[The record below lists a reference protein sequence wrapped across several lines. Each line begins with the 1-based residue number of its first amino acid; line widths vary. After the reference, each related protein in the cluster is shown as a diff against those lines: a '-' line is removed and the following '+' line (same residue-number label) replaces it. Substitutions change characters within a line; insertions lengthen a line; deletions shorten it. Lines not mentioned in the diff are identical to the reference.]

1 MVQCILEGHEM
12 VALANLRPVETD
24 ELDSYMFQTVGH
36 HAIDLYAEA
45 MDLPLF
51 RQDITG
57 TSVVKDKDYQP
68 TRGDEVED
76 LYKLLKRIQETLDVE
91 AVSVGAI
98 LSNYQRV
105 RVEHVC
111 NRLGLIC
118 LSYLWRRDQ
127 KELLEE
133 MIHAEIE
140 AIIIKVA
147 ALGLTSKHLG
157 QSLSEIRPH
166 MLKMNE
172 KYQLNPCGEGGEY
185 ETFTL
190 DCPLFKKRIVIDEF
204 EVIKHDSDPFA
215 PVSYISFKKMH
226 LEDKIN
232 QPSVSLKDRLERLPI
247 KKGSNLL
254 QELGNPHLKVIKHSL
269 RPDEEKLPQLTCDEV
284 DNNVPEIQIKL
295 GFDGFSWVSGILV
308 FRRSD
313 DSIALEAEA
322 AFISLRDIL
331 SSNKLSLSSVV
342 LVYINCQDLS
352 EFSAI
357 NAAMMKFFTQNPT
370 ARVCVGANLERN
382 IIFSMDCLVYQP
394 SDSSR
399 PLQRNTMHV
408 QGISHWAPANVGPYS
423 QSVQVGRS
431 FYLAGM
437 LSLCPSSMTVVEGGI
452 HSENVL
458 CFRSIDR
465 VLQAMHSSL
474 RLKDIVLT
482 ICFVTES
489 QSIPTAKEDF
499 ARATKDTENE
509 VDLGLHPLVCY
520 IVINQLPR
528 NVSVEWHVIA
538 WLSQTRKQ
546 YHEKTIK
553 CKDVS
558 VDVKFLSDKISGH
571 GIALMNVEIVDSISS
586 LKLSP
591 VLADLVKILSETLKE
606 TSFSWKNVLSLR
618 LYYPHQLV
626 KLKVISSVLCAA
638 IRCYTDESPAVTC
651 IPVKGLDTGQI
662 MSLCVHLQDQGQ
674 EEEDDP

>member
-1 MVQCILEGHEM
+1 M

-68 TRGDEVED
+68 TSGDEVED
-76 LYKLLKRIQETLDVE
+76 LYELLKRIQKPLMWK
-91 AVSVGAI
+91 
-98 LSNYQRV
+98 LSLLVQYCQIIRELELNMCN
-105 RVEHVC
+105 C

-157 QSLSEIRPH
+157 QSISEIRPH

-204 EVIKHDSDPFA
+204 EVIEHDSDPFA

-232 QPSVSLKDRLERLPI
+232 V
-247 KKGSNLL
+247 
-254 QELGNPHLKVIKHSL
+254 
-269 RPDEEKLPQLTCDEV
+269 
-284 DNNVPEIQIKL
+284 EIQIKL

-313 DSIALEAEA
+313 DSIMLEAEA

-331 SSNKLSLSSVV
+331 FSNRLSLSSVV

-357 NAAMMKFFTQNPT
+357 NAAHDEVLYPK
-370 ARVCVGANLERN
+370 
-382 IIFSMDCLVYQP
+382 
-394 SDSSR
+394 SDSE
-399 PLQRNTMHV
+399 
-408 QGISHWAPANVGPYS
+408 
-423 QSVQVGRS
+423 VGRS

-558 VDVKFLSDKISGH
+558 VDVSFQRQNIRSWHRSDECRNCRKYI
-571 GIALMNVEIVDSISS
+571 IVIKVVARPGRSRQNSERDLEGDFVLLEEVSAYDSIIRINWSNW
-586 LKLSP
+586 K
-591 VLADLVKILSETLKE
+591 
-606 TSFSWKNVLSLR
+606 SF
-618 LYYPHQLV
+618 
-626 KLKVISSVLCAA
+626 
-638 IRCYTDESPAVTC
+638 
-651 IPVKGLDTGQI
+651 
-662 MSLCVHLQDQGQ
+662 LQ
-674 EEEDDP
+674 